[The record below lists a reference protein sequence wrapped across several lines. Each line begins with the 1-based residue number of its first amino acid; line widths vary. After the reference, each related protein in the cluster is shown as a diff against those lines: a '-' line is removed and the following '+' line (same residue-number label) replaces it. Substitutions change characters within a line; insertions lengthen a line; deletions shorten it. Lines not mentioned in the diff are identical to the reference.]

1 MLLASA
7 CLEHA
12 WNGAAKKTLWI
23 WGGTDAHPAV
33 SPIALSFL
41 PTTPAG
47 CCSCSFQDPLG
58 PLHSSWLPRAP
69 WYTVPYP
76 GSLWCPK
83 V

>member
-41 PTTPAG
+41 PHHTCRLLLLFLPGPAWA
-47 CCSCSFQDPLG
+47 SP
-58 PLHSSWLPRAP
+58 
-69 WYTVPYP
+69 
-76 GSLWCPK
+76 
-83 V
+83 